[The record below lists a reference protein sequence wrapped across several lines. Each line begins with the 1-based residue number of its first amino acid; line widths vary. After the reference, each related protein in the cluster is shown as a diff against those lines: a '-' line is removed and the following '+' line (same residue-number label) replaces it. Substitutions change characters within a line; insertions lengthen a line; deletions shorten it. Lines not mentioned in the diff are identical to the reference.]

1 MNHNKRQFL
10 EASLAYEKMAR
21 KETEVALQQTSR
33 ALQNK
38 NKELESAKTKIIRL
52 VNEKQIELDN
62 LFRSIIDP
70 YILMDLFGNV
80 IKMNKAA
87 EDFFGL
93 SKKKKSFNVMT
104 TVYEEDIEHTRDA
117 FQEFLKT
124 GSFRNFQA
132 RLYNNQQELRWV
144 DINCNIIYNSEG
156 KPHLAQG
163 IIRDIT
169 EQKKQQEHFN
179 EQKKQLDAIIENSS
193 LGIVLTKR
201 GKILKTN
208 KAFQDFLHYTEEELL
223 ELTVADISLKEDK
236 EKSYELM
243 KKLDNGEIDSFSIV
257 KRYRSKNDKIY
268 PAKTNVS
275 LVKNGKNR
283 DYQVAVIEDI
293 TKEYKNQSL
302 LKALNLLMSSIMGKT
317 NIKEIAWELAAIPA
331 NLLQFENATI
341 YLMDSKTKSLE
352 CMAAYRTKEDY
363 SLNLVIVS
371 EVLKSG
377 KSQIINNVEKDKRYE
392 DAEKTHASEIF
403 IPIIDEGITIG
414 LINSKNTYKGFFTKK
429 QLKTLET
436 IANLAATQLKSA
448 MNLSLL
454 LETNKTNK
462 ALVRNLKISNK
473 ELNDFAQVVSHDLKS
488 PLRSMN
494 ALINWIKD
502 ENESNPNAVIEEY
515 ISLLFKQVDKMDHL
529 INGIL
534 KYAKIDQ
541 VKSAKRKTSLKVLM
555 PELIDTIY
563 VPEHVTIK
571 LPERLPFIK
580 IDKFRLHQLFQ
591 NLIDNAIKYSNN
603 ERGIVVIDAV
613 ERKTC
618 WEFSISDNGPGI
630 PEKYHDKIF
639 KIFQTLGDENSSTGV
654 GLSIVKKIIDL
665 HAGEIWVRSKENEG
679 TTIYFTLPK

>member
-21 KETEVALQQTSR
+21 KETEVTLQETSR

-38 NKELESAKTKIIRL
+38 NQELESAKTKIIKL

-93 SKKKKSFNVMT
+93 SQKKKSFNVMT
-104 TVYEEDIEHTRDA
+104 TVYEEDIEYTHDA
-117 FQEFLKT
+117 FQEFLET

-132 RLYNNQQELRWV
+132 RLYNSRKELKWV
-144 DINCNIIYNSEG
+144 DINCNLIYNSDG

-169 EQKKQQEHFN
+169 EQKKQQEYFN

-193 LGIVLTKR
+193 LGIVLTED

-208 KAFQDFLHYTEEELL
+208 KAFQNFLRYTEEELL
-223 ELTVADISLKEDK
+223 ELSVADISIKEDK

-243 KKLDNGEIDSFSIV
+243 RKLDNGEINSFSIV
-257 KRYRSKNDKIY
+257 KKYKAKNDKIFR
-268 PAKTNVS
+268 AKTNVS
-275 LVKNGKNR
+275 LVKNNKNK
-283 DYQVAVIEDI
+283 DYQVAVIEDF

-302 LKALNLLMSSIMGKT
+302 LKALNHLMSSIMGKT

-341 YLMDSKTKSLE
+341 YLLDSKTKNIE
-352 CMAAYRTKEDY
+352 CVAAYRTKKKY
-363 SLNLVIVS
+363 SLNFTIAD
-371 EVLKSG
+371 EILKSG
-377 KSQIINNVEKDKRYE
+377 KSQIINNVLADERYE
-392 DAEKTHASEIF
+392 NDQKTHASEIF
-403 IPIIDEGITIG
+403 IPIIDKGVTIG
-414 LINSKNTYKGFFTKK
+414 FISSKNTAKSFFTKK
-429 QLKTLET
+429 HLKTLET
-436 IANLAATQLKSA
+436 IANLAATQLQSA
-448 MNLSLL
+448 MNLRLL
-454 LETNKTNK
+454 METDKTNKT
-462 ALVRNLKISNK
+462 LVRNLKISNK

-502 ENESNPNAVIEEY
+502 ENETSPNAIIEEY
-515 ISLLFKQVDKMDHL
+515 INLLFKQVDKMDHL

-541 VKSAKRKTSLKVLM
+541 VKSAKRKTSLKVLI

-563 VPEHVTIK
+563 VPEHVTITI
-571 LPERLPFIK
+571 PSRLPFIK
-580 IDKFRLHQLFQ
+580 MDKFRLHQLFQ
-591 NLIDNAIKYSNN
+591 NLIDNAIKYSNK
-603 ERGIVVIDAV
+603 ERGIVILDAI

-630 PEKYHDKIF
+630 PEQYHDKIF
-639 KIFQTLGDENSSTGV
+639 KIFQTLGDEHSSTGV

-665 HAGEIWVRSKENEG
+665 LGGKIWLRSKEDEG